1 MPGLVDNV
9 DGTYAV
15 VSLGGGPGFDYVG
28 IPLASEFC
36 LYHASS
42 KEVGNET
49 PLTQQQR
56 PTENIPICVT
66 IFDYKEGWHD
76 IADDVGNLT

>member
-1 MPGLVDNV
+1 MPGVVDNV

-28 IPLASEFC
+28 IALASEFC

-42 KEVGNET
+42 EEVGNET
-49 PLTQQQR
+49 PSTQQQ
-56 PTENIPICVT
+56 
-66 IFDYKEGWHD
+66 
-76 IADDVGNLT
+76 